1 MIASLGV
8 VTFLALGGCNDGQA
22 KARRAAVEKAEAQ
35 VRRLADELDAKTTET
50 GVYIRVEEGE
60 IQEKDPWGTP
70 IDVTYAQGGMAE
82 TVTVRSAGP
91 DTEFHTDDDLVA
103 QGTAANFKGIGE
115 GIKKNAEETA
125 ANTAKGLVKGTVE
138 GVKDSIKDALPF
150 GKKKED
156 ESKASDKPADED
168 PSPEEK
174 PEGEQN

>member
-1 MIASLGV
+1 MIASLG

-22 KARRAAVEKAEAQ
+22 RRAAIEKAAAQ
-35 VRRLADELDAKTTET
+35 VRRLADELDAQTTET
-50 GVYIRVEEGE
+50 GVYIRVEDGE

-91 DTEFHTDDDLVA
+91 DTEFHTEDDLVA
-103 QGTAANFKGIGE
+103 QGTATNFKGVGE

-125 ANTAKGLVKGTVE
+125 ANAAKGLVKGTVE

-150 GKKKED
+150 GKKKKD
-156 ESKASDKPADED
+156 ESGATDKAAEEG

-174 PEGEQN
+174 QEGEQK